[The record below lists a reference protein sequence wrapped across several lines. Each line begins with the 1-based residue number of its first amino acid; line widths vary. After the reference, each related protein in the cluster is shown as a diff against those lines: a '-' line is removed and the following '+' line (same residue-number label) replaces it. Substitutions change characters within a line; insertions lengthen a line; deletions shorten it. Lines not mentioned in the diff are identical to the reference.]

1 MELHKM
7 TMLLF
12 MLSLSQ
18 QQILAFMFCSIS
30 RDYLVDEGAD
40 HQNTA
45 PCSHIDGYLWPGP
58 LPKEKLRER
67 KKKITMGGCI
77 ERAPDSLKENR
88 I

>member
-1 MELHKM
+1 M

-58 LPKEKLRER
+58 LPKEKLRKR
-67 KKKITMGGCI
+67 KKKDNKGRMYRTSPG
-77 ERAPDSLKENR
+77 
-88 I
+88 